1 MRIVLVEDEVF
12 TRSTMKAAL
21 QLQGIEVV
29 HDTGSVGSAMKI
41 AEITKP
47 DAALLDL
54 DLGGGPNGIDLAFG
68 LRRILPK
75 IGIVLLTGFSDPRLL
90 DIKVLNLPTG
100 SRYLVKHRV
109 HDVEILVSELAKSIH
124 LSSGSKPNNEKVLNP
139 EFKKISDAQ
148 IETLKYLAQ
157 GLSNGEIARLR
168 CVSEKSVEQAI
179 SRLVSYFKIEGG
191 THNKRVGLSRIYFQQ
206 SGSLP
211 NG

>member
-1 MRIVLVEDEVF
+1 MRILLVEDEVF

-21 QLQGIEVV
+21 QLQGVEVV

-109 HDVEILVSELAKSIH
+109 HNVEMLVSELAKSIH
-124 LSSGSKPNNEKVLNP
+124 LSSGPKPNNENVLNP

-168 CVSEKSVEQAI
+168 GVSEKSVEQAI
-179 SRLVSYFKIEGG
+179 SRLVSHFKIDAG